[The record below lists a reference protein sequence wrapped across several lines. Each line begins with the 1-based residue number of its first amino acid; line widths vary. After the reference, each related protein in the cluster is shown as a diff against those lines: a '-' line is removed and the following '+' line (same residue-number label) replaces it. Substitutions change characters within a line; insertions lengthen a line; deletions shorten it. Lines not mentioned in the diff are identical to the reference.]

1 MGLLVRG
8 KRKRDKA
15 DNEPREMVG
24 YYDHQRRYEGEIFE
38 IANDAAFSQVWME
51 KVGEDELP
59 VSRNKDDGRFQ
70 ARKDHRTAQASVVQ
84 R

>member
-1 MGLLVRG
+1 MGILVRG
-8 KRKRDKA
+8 KRKLDKFE
-15 DNEPREMVG
+15 NEPREMVG

-38 IANDAAFSQVWME
+38 IPNEQAFSVVWME

-70 ARKDHRTAQASVVQ
+70 ARRDHKTAQASVVQ